1 MKFIGIVG
9 SSTAE
14 KPEANQDNIAK
25 AVHDILSQ
33 YNKSD
38 TTIVSGGGEGVDR
51 IAIDVAK
58 LEEFRTVEYPPTSK
72 NWEEYKKRNL
82 QIAEE
87 CDKVYSIAL
96 ALGTSKGWRKNVQ
109 CYHCKNAGK
118 DTMHEK
124 TAGCYTGYKNGNY
137 EVVIV

>member
-1 MKFIGIVG
+1 MQFIGIVA

-14 KPEANQDNIAK
+14 KPEANQDNVAK

-38 TTIVSGGGEGVDR
+38 TTIVSGVGEGVDR

-118 DTMHEK
+118 ATMHEK
-124 TAGCYTGYKNGNY
+124 TAGCYTGKANGNY
-137 EVVIV
+137 DVIVV

>member
-1 MKFIGIVG
+1 MQFIGIVG

-14 KPEANQDNIAK
+14 QPEANQDNVAK

-109 CYHCKNAGK
+109 C
-118 DTMHEK
+118 
-124 TAGCYTGYKNGNY
+124 
-137 EVVIV
+137 

>member
-1 MKFIGIVG
+1 MQFIGIVG

-14 KPEANQDNIAK
+14 QPEANQDNVAK

-124 TAGCYTGYKNGNY
+124 TAGCYTGRANGNY
-137 EVVIV
+137 EVIVV